1 MTTDRQRHYGE
12 GTMFQRSSDGL
23 WIARLEVGS
32 GPDGRRRRWQ
42 AASRTRREALQALR
56 DTRLH
61 RAASRLPEG
70 PAWTVAGW
78 LRHWLESIVQPTV
91 RPTTWRDYESV
102 VRRHLI
108 PALGSIRLADL
119 MADDVRRMHRDVT
132 ASVSLV
138 TANKAHRVLRAA
150 LSDALSDGMTARNV
164 AARLRTPTPPSTRT
178 PLTAGQAAAI
188 LAATIDDR
196 LGSRWAAALLTGA
209 RQGEL
214 LGLTWDRVDL
224 QSAAIDLAWQL
235 QALGYRHGCTTLH
248 AESTCGTPRAGSC
261 PERELDV
268 PPGFEHRRLHGR
280 LCLTRPKSAASMRVI
295 PIPPRLVD
303 QLARHRDAT
312 AAQPG
317 PHALVWS
324 TPTGQP
330 IPAGTDLAEWHQA
343 LAHAGLPPVPL
354 HAARHTTATLLM
366 DLGMDV
372 TVIQAILGHAASL
385 TTRGYLHA
393 DLTMSR
399 AALALLAEHLT

>member
-12 GTMFQRSSDGL
+12 GTVFQRASDGL
-23 WIARLEVGS
+23 WIARLEVGLS
-32 GPDGRRRRWQ
+32 TDGRRRRWQ
-42 AASRTRREALQALR
+42 TASRTRRGALQSLR
-56 DTRLH
+56 AARLH
-61 RAASRLPEG
+61 RATSRVPEG

-78 LRHWLESIVQPTV
+78 LRHWLESIVRPTV

-132 ASVSLV
+132 TAVSLV

-150 LSDALSDGMTARNV
+150 LSDALNDGLVARNV

-178 PLTAGQAAAI
+178 PLTAGQAAAL
-188 LAATIDDR
+188 LAATPDDR

-224 QSAAIDLAWQL
+224 QSATIDLAWQL
-235 QALGYRHGCTTLH
+235 QALGYRHGCTTILGET
-248 AESTCGTPRAGSC
+248 ACCASRAGSC

-268 PPGFEHRRLHGR
+268 PPGFEHRPLQGR
-280 LCLTRPKSAASMRVI
+280 LCLTRPKSAASRRVI

-330 IPAGTDLAEWHQA
+330 IPAGTDLAAWHAA
-343 LAHAGLPPVPL
+343 LTHAGLPLVPL
-354 HAARHTTATLLM
+354 HTARHTTATLLM
-366 DLGMDV
+366 DLGIDV
-372 TVIQAILGHAASL
+372 TVIQSILGHARPL
-385 TTRGYLHA
+385 TTRSYQHA

-399 AALALLAEHLT
+399 TALARLAEHLT